1 MIYFDNAA
9 TTYPKPEC
17 MYEAMDYAQRNLAF
31 NAGRGSYRKS
41 KEAHDAIEECRRF
54 LCEKANAK
62 SLIFTPSATHSLN
75 MVTAGLSFDKDDII
89 YCSPY
94 DHNAIV
100 RTLYENAKKYNFT
113 IKQIPLNDDLSIDID
128 SFKIACMK
136 DRPKAIYCTHVSNVT
151 GYILPIDK
159 IGEIASKF
167 NSLFIVDGA
176 QAFGLVPVD
185 LQDNSI
191 DYYIFAGHKTLYGP
205 FGIAGILC
213 KDANIKLKGNFYGG
227 TGSDSL
233 NVYMP
238 VEGIIKYEPSSPN
251 IVACY
256 SLLKSSKYTFENSIL
271 NHEIE
276 LYNYLYK
283 ELSKID
289 DIILYKCPNNAHTGI
304 LSMNIKGYKSNE
316 VADILENDF
325 DIAVRSD
332 YHCAPFIHK
341 YLDSISYLGT
351 VRISLG
357 FFNNVNQCDRL
368 IRALEE
374 ICYDV

>member
-100 RTLYENAKKYNFT
+100 RILYENARKYSFT

-136 DRPKAIYCTHVSNVT
+136 DKPKAIYCTHVSNVT

-213 KDANIKLKGNFYGG
+213 KDENIKLEGSFYGG

-238 VEGIIKYEPSSPN
+238 VKGIIKYEPSSPN

-256 SLLKSSKYTFENSIL
+256 SLLESSKYTFENSIL
-271 NHEIE
+271 KHEIA
-276 LYNYLYK
+276 LYNYLYN

-289 DIILYKCPNNAHTGI
+289 DVILYKCPSNAHTGI

-351 VRISLG
+351 VRISIGYFIKKKDIDDLL
-357 FFNNVNQCDRL
+357 NA
-368 IRALEE
+368 IYE
-374 ICYDV
+374 IVEG

>member
-41 KEAHDAIEECRRF
+41 KEAHDAIEESRRF

-100 RTLYENAKKYNFT
+100 RTLYENARKYSFT

-136 DRPKAIYCTHVSNVT
+136 DKPKAIYCTHVSNVT

-213 KDANIKLKGNFYGG
+213 KDENIKLEGSFYGG

-238 VEGIIKYEPSSPN
+238 VKGIIKYEPSSPN

-256 SLLKSSKYTFENSIL
+256 SLLESSKYTFENSIL
-271 NHEIE
+271 KHEIA
-276 LYNYLYK
+276 LYNYLYN

-289 DIILYKCPNNAHTGI
+289 DIILYKCPSNAHTGI

-351 VRISLG
+351 VRISIGYFIKKKDIDDLL
-357 FFNNVNQCDRL
+357 NA
-368 IRALEE
+368 IYE
-374 ICYDV
+374 IVEG

>member
-100 RTLYENAKKYNFT
+100 RTLYENARKYSFT

-136 DRPKAIYCTHVSNVT
+136 DKPKAIYCTHVSNVT

-213 KDANIKLKGNFYGG
+213 KDENIKLEGSFYGG

-238 VEGIIKYEPSSPN
+238 VKGIIKYEPSSPN
-251 IVACY
+251 VVSIY
-256 SLLKSSKYTFENSIL
+256 SLYQSARWAFSNNLLQYEIDLAHYFIKKLSNINDVEVYTN
-271 NHEIE
+271 
-276 LYNYLYK
+276 
-283 ELSKID
+283 LSDNFI
-289 DIILYKCPNNAHTGI
+289 GI
-304 LSMNIKGYKSNE
+304 VSFNIKGMYSND
-316 VADILENDF
+316 VAKILEDYE
-325 DIAVRSD
+325 IMVRSD
-332 YHCAPFIHK
+332 YHCSPFIHDVLK
-341 YLDSISYLGT
+341 SKKYLGT
-351 VRISLG
+351 VRVS
-357 FFNNVNQCDRL
+357 FSYFNKRSEIDLL
-368 IRALEE
+368 IDAIEE
-374 ICYDV
+374 IILE

>member
-100 RTLYENAKKYNFT
+100 RTLYENARKYSFT

-136 DRPKAIYCTHVSNVT
+136 DKPKAIYCTHVSNVT

-213 KDANIKLKGNFYGG
+213 KDENIKLEGSFYGG

-238 VEGIIKYEPSSPN
+238 VKGIIKYEPSSPN

-256 SLLKSSKYTFENSIL
+256 SLLESSKYTFENSIL
-271 NHEIE
+271 KHEIA
-276 LYNYLYK
+276 LYNYLYN

-289 DIILYKCPNNAHTGI
+289 DVILYKCPSNAHTGI

-351 VRISLG
+351 VRISIGYFIKKKDIDDLL
-357 FFNNVNQCDRL
+357 NA
-368 IRALEE
+368 IYE
-374 ICYDV
+374 IVEG

>member
-283 ELSKID
+283 NL
-289 DIILYKCPNNAHTGI
+289 LN
-304 LSMNIKGYKSNE
+304 
-316 VADILENDF
+316 F
-325 DIAVRSD
+325 
-332 YHCAPFIHK
+332 
-341 YLDSISYLGT
+341 
-351 VRISLG
+351 
-357 FFNNVNQCDRL
+357 
-368 IRALEE
+368 
-374 ICYDV
+374 